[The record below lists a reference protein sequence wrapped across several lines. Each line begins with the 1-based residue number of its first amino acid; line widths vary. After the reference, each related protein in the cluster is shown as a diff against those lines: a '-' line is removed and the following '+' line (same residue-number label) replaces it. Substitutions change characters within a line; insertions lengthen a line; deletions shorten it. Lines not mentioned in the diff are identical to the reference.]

1 VPSLLVSAVD
11 RLFDDAGLFPP
22 ARRPMA
28 EALRAHHQAATGPHA
43 RLVGPFLCPVS
54 RLEEL
59 DACVA
64 SGVPRPTTVGVIAY
78 DLGRTGRRPAAV
90 RGLVQFEAPLGTT
103 LPDLGGRVARY
114 LEVPQS
120 GKVHEALNAIAGA
133 GARAKLRC
141 GGMSREDVPSADRVA
156 DVLVTCV
163 ELGLRLKAT
172 TGLQS
177 PFTTVGPLGR
187 RYGFVNLLAA
197 AATARGGGFRSQV
210 AGVLTLE
217 EPEALGLVERVG
229 RARELLMS
237 IGVPSIDE
245 PVAGLTSRGLL

>member
-1 VPSLLVSAVD
+1 LLVSAVD

-64 SGVPRPTTVGVIAY
+64 SGLHRPATLSLIAY
-78 DLGRTGRRPAAV
+78 DLGRTARRLSGVP
-90 RGLVQFEAPLGTT
+90 GLIQFEAPLGTKV
-103 LPDLGGRVARY
+103 PDLGGRVIRY
-114 LEVPQS
+114 VEVPPG
-120 GKVHEALNAIAGA
+120 GKVHEHLNTIAA
-133 GARAKLRC
+133 TGARAKLRC
-141 GGMSREDVPSADRVA
+141 GGMSREDTPSADRVA
-156 DVLVTCV
+156 DVLVGCV
-163 ELGLRLKAT
+163 ERGMQLKAT
-172 TGLQS
+172 SGLQQ
-177 PFTTVGPLGR
+177 PFTTTGPLGR

-197 AATARGGGFRSQV
+197 AAAARSGGFRSQV
-210 AGVLTLE
+210 SSVLTLE
-217 EPEALGLVERVG
+217 EPDALGLVAHLA

-237 IGVPSIDE
+237 VGCASIDE
-245 PVAGLTSRGLL
+245 PVEALTSRGLL

>member
-28 EALRAHHQAATGPHA
+28 EALRAHHRAATGPHA

-64 SGVPRPTTVGVIAY
+64 SGLERPARLSLIAY
-78 DLGRTGRRPAAV
+78 DLGRTTRRLSGVP
-90 RGLVQFEAPLGTT
+90 GLVQFEAPLGTK
-103 LPDLGGRVARY
+103 LPDLGGRVVRC

-120 GKVHEALNAIAGA
+120 GKVNESLDAISEA

-141 GGMSREDVPSADRVA
+141 GGMSREDTPSADRVA
-156 DVLVTCV
+156 DVLVGCV
-163 ELGLRLKAT
+163 ERAMQLKAT
-172 TGLQS
+172 AGLQQ
-177 PFTTVGPLGR
+177 PFTTTGPLGR

-197 AATARGGGFRSQV
+197 AAVARSGGFRSQV
-210 AGVLTLE
+210 AGVLTME
-217 EPEALGLVERVG
+217 EPDALGLVAHVA
-229 RARELLMS
+229 RARELLKS
-237 IGVPSIDE
+237 VGCASIDE
-245 PVAGLTSRGLL
+245 PVAALTSRGLL

>member
-1 VPSLLVSAVD
+1 MPSLLVSAVD

-28 EALRAHHQAATGPHA
+28 EALRAHHRAATGPHA

-64 SGVPRPTTVGVIAY
+64 SGLERPAALSLIAY
-78 DLGRTGRRPAAV
+78 DLGRTTRRLSAV
-90 RGLVQFEAPLGTT
+90 PGLVQFEAPLG
-103 LPDLGGRVARY
+103 LKVPDLGGRVLRY
-114 LEVPQS
+114 LEIPAA
-120 GKVHEALNAIAGA
+120 GKVNDALDAIAAA

-141 GGMSREDVPSADRVA
+141 GGMSREDTPSAERVA
-156 DVLVTCV
+156 DVLVGCV
-163 ELGLRLKAT
+163 ERGLQLKAT
-172 TGLQS
+172 SGLQQ
-177 PFTTVGPLGR
+177 PFTTMGPLGR

-197 AATARGGGFRSQV
+197 AAVARGGGFRSQV
-210 AGVLTLE
+210 AGILTLE
-217 EPEALGLVERVG
+217 EPDALGLVSHVA

-237 IGVPSIDE
+237 VGCASIDE
-245 PVAGLTSRGLL
+245 PVEALTSRGLL